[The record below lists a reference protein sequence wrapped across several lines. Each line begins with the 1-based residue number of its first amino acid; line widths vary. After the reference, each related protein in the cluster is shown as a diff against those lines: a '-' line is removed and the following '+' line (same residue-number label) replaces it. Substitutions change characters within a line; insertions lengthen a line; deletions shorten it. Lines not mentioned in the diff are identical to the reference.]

1 MKHHN
6 LKLDDPIIMI
16 TPTGDEFK
24 CHFAG
29 DYDKDGFPLVWIGGN
44 TSWSLMKHPIKHF
57 KPSSGWSDWK
67 IPEKQPTIIYEID
80 YYDYHCEEFYV
91 VGRYF
96 NKKEAYKRI
105 IKLRYDWWQ
114 EWQNDRLLYGKNTLP
129 DMEENY
135 RINKVEVI

>member
-1 MKHHN
+1 MKYSN

-16 TPTGDEFK
+16 TPTDDEFN

-44 TSWSLMKHPIKHF
+44 TSWTLMKHPIKHF

-67 IPEKQPTIIYEID
+67 IPESKQTFIYEVVCYG
-80 YYDYHCEEFYV
+80 YYEESFV
-91 VGRYF
+91 VTRHF
-96 NKKEAYKRI
+96 NKKDAYRTI

-114 EWQNDRLLYGKNTLP
+114 EWQNDRLLYGKDTLP
-129 DMEENY
+129 DSESFY
-135 RINKVEVI
+135 YVNKVEVF